1 MQTRSTKANLKNASQ
16 TPPENQQQE
25 AQGRGSH
32 PPESDYNDQLAEQ
45 TEQQQQQ
52 QQNSD
57 QWTSSS
63 ESVVTQKPFAQ
74 NSGSTHSMVRPAQV
88 SSSVI
93 LNPSGHRL
101 HYQLPHHPAFSERV
115 FSVGITPQTKS
126 SKNLDY
132 VVMRN
137 KCGMTLY
144 SKSELMVPFVFS
156 TSNNCEPNSM
166 IRVHAEYTEERYAN
180 KPVERCPN
188 HQYKDTLAATANIR
202 QHFVRC
208 EHVGAEYV
216 EKDGG
221 YFVRIPMCD
230 STGFAFTCFSSC
242 SGGINRRPLQL
253 VFTLE
258 APGTGKVLDICL
270 IALKVCANPLRDS
283 SKEDDKMYAFDSSC
297 DPFGGISTRRRAV
310 RPEETMFKRGRGR
323 FCDDSCFIFELHM
336 NDFAKFRKF
345 LWYMANEDK
354 IDQLISLDT
363 PENPFREEDSMFSV
377 ETPFKYWLNRQGI
390 NLGSAIEGF
399 DRRAIFTLGDLAR
412 MYRPDLFAQLGIDT
426 EQGGLLTKA
435 FQDWFM
441 VNRATA
447 RRQML
452 NLEAT
457 FGHYTHA

>member
-1 MQTRSTKANLKNASQ
+1 MQTRSTKANMKNASQ
-16 TPPENQQQE
+16 TPPENQQQQ

-32 PPESDYNDQLAEQ
+32 PQVSDYNDQLAEQ

-74 NSGSTHSMVRPAQV
+74 
-88 SSSVI
+88 
-93 LNPSGHRL
+93 
-101 HYQLPHHPAFSERV
+101 
-115 FSVGITPQTKS
+115 
-126 SKNLDY
+126 
-132 VVMRN
+132 RN

-156 TSNNCEPNSM
+156 TSNSCEPNSM

-297 DPFGGISTRRRAV
+297 DPFGDKKELAPLLHALCVPNAKCTEEGAPNGPGLKGISTRRRAV

-336 NDFAKFRKF
+336 NDFSKFRKF

-377 ETPFKYWLNRQGI
+377 ETPFK
-390 NLGSAIEGF
+390 
-399 DRRAIFTLGDLAR
+399 
-412 MYRPDLFAQLGIDT
+412 
-426 EQGGLLTKA
+426 
-435 FQDWFM
+435 
-441 VNRATA
+441 
-447 RRQML
+447 
-452 NLEAT
+452 
-457 FGHYTHA
+457 